1 MSEKY
6 TAMTTTLVNHLHFY
20 SMNEYGNVILLGQE
34 VDIPELD
41 PHTKIYLCKISTT
54 TNSIPDQA
62 QHISPEEYNVVHPK
76 MYPLI

>member
-41 PHTKIYLCKISTT
+41 PHTKICLCNIPTT
-54 TNSIPDQA
+54 THSIPDQA
-62 QHISPEEYNVVHPK
+62 QHISPEEYDVVHPK
-76 MYPLI
+76 MSPLI